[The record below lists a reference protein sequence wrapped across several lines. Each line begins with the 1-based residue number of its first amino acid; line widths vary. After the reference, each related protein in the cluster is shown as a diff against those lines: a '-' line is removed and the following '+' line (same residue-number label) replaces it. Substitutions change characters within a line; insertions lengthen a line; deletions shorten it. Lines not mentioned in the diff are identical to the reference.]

1 MSKKVISI
9 VLCLALVVAL
19 AVPALAAT
27 TTLYS
32 RTNAGYRITGTATIS
47 GTTARSTMTASEVS
61 GTPLKPLEEYSNSSI
76 YIVAYNKSGKW
87 LGTASNSGYPTLTAS
102 YYSNGDSVGKIEV
115 RHVFNYTT
123 YGTYTVNA

>member
-19 AVPALAAT
+19 AVPALAT

-32 RTNAGYRITGTATIS
+32 RINAGYRITGTATIS

-61 GTPLKPLEEYSNSSI
+61 DTPPKPIEEYSNSSI